1 MVKGMKKI
9 VKILKEINN
18 ELYYGLIL
26 GNDLYLEAMEID
38 KEYII
43 QCINNNQQYEIFIHF
58 YHFLCD
64 LFAYI
69 ENFQIKVK
77 NKKILALKNFYEC
90 IKHKN
95 NAKKVQNSLTKYFK
109 LMDANGNNI
118 SLKFSNLDNEVIK
131 NKTRSNKEIKN
142 MRDLHN
148 QNLYN
153 QDILDIIDD
162 AISYSKQKG
171 ENDGKDKN
179 AE

>member
-1 MVKGMKKI
+1 MLGF
-9 VKILKEINN
+9 LKEINKDFYYLLNSGN
-18 ELYYGLIL
+18 ELYFV
-26 GNDLYLEAMEID
+26 AMELDREFILESLNKD
-38 KEYII
+38 
-43 QCINNNQQYEIFIHF
+43 NFYECFIHF
-58 YHFLCD
+58 YHFSCD

-69 ENFQIKVK
+69 ENYQIKVK

-95 NAKKVQNSLTKYFK
+95 NAKKVQNSLIKYFK
-109 LMDANGNNI
+109 IIYTNENNI
-118 SLKFSNLDNEVIK
+118 SLKFLNLDNEVIK
-131 NKTRSNKEIKN
+131 NKTRSNNKKIKN

-153 QDILDIIDD
+153 QDILDIIDY

-171 ENDGKDKN
+171 ENDGKDEN

>member
-1 MVKGMKKI
+1 MKKI

-58 YHFLCD
+58 YHFLCH
-64 LFAYI
+64 LFGYI
-69 ENFQIKVK
+69 ENFLIKVE
-77 NKKILALKNFYEC
+77 NKKILALKDFYEC

-118 SLKFSNLDNEVIK
+118 SLKF
-131 NKTRSNKEIKN
+131 
-142 MRDLHN
+142 
-148 QNLYN
+148 
-153 QDILDIIDD
+153 
-162 AISYSKQKG
+162 
-171 ENDGKDKN
+171 
-179 AE
+179 

>member
-26 GNDLYLEAMEID
+26 GNDLYLEAMEIV

-43 QCINNNQQYEIFIHF
+43 QCITNNQQYVFFIHF

>member
-1 MVKGMKKI
+1 MLGF
-9 VKILKEINN
+9 LKEINKDFYYLLNSGN
-18 ELYYGLIL
+18 ELYFV
-26 GNDLYLEAMEID
+26 AMELDREFILESLNKD
-38 KEYII
+38 
-43 QCINNNQQYEIFIHF
+43 NFYECFIHF

-69 ENFQIKVK
+69 ENYQIKVK

-171 ENDGKDKN
+171 ENDGKDEN